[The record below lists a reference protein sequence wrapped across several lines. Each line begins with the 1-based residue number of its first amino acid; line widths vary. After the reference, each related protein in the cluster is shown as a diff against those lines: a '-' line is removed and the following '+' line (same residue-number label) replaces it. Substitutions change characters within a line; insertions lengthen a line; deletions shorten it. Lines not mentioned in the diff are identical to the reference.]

1 MTDPDHNSFPDRDL
15 MTRALQERLVDEPP
29 DLDRLTAGAMRVG
42 ARMRRRRRAAVALST
57 VAVVGVVAAGYA
69 GLGGRSAEPHQ
80 ASDIPAAAAD
90 SASGSPTVAPSPTT
104 DPCSAGA
111 GSVQVRVTDGPS
123 GSVERQDAEGC
134 PLPPEAAPVSLDGDQ
149 FRCDEAADEKFGCL
163 AIDSKA
169 VFTVT
174 WRAASGHDDYLDPGK
189 TGRTVTTIAM
199 LGGEGIV
206 KDDGT
211 IVGPVHD
218 GIFVTVSAD
227 PAHLQEAQLLAAALA
242 WAEAN

>member
-1 MTDPDHNSFPDRDL
+1 MTDHDHESNHDRDL
-15 MTRALQERLVDEPP
+15 MTRVLRERLVHEPP

-69 GLGGRSAEPHQ
+69 GFGGRSAEPHQ
-80 ASDIPAAAAD
+80 ASDLPLAAAE
-90 SASGSPTVAPSPTT
+90 SGSPTVSPSPTAE
-104 DPCSAGA
+104 PCSAEA
-111 GSVQVRVTDGPS
+111 GSVQVRVTGGPS
-123 GSVERQDAEGC
+123 GSIERQDAEGC
-134 PLPPEAAPVSLDGDQ
+134 PLPPEAAPVSLDGEQ

-174 WRAASGHDDYLDPGK
+174 WRAASGHDDYLSPGK

-218 GIFVTVSAD
+218 GIFVTVSTD
-227 PAHLQEAQLLAAALA
+227 PAHLQEAQVLAGALA